1 MLPRLLALVF
11 LGLAAAACGGG
22 DDACDPTREACVLE
36 ADVSTITV
44 GAGIEDEDTCQSW
57 TLNNPTELWV
67 NGISQSNQGGYHHA
81 NWFFVPD
88 NQFDLPDGTW
98 SCSEHDFDELQAA
111 LLGGY
116 LFALSTQ
123 SEAEAQELPAGS
135 AIRVP
140 PYSRVIGSSHLLNAS
155 TSAVETTMHL
165 AIHTIPPD
173 QVAAKMAPARFQYH
187 DLKLDPNAR
196 SSFTIECLIDEA
208 HQDTLQTPLD
218 YKLHYVLFHY
228 HALGIYAQIE
238 LAGGPNDGQVIARHD
253 GYGENFG
260 IALEP
265 PVDLAAEGARGLR
278 FTCGFENPRDV
289 EVGWGIG
296 DQEMCVVAL
305 QAETGLAFEGDVDY
319 GAGTQLG
326 VAPDGEVQYGGPCSL
341 LAFPWDFE
349 KPGGTG
355 H

>member
-1 MLPRLLALVF
+1 MRIRALLL
-11 LGLAAAACGGG
+11 LCCLAVVTAACGG
-22 DDACDPTREACVLE
+22 DDACDPTSEACVFE

-44 GAGIEDEDTCQSW
+44 GAGEEEEDTCQSW

-67 NGISQSNQGGYHHA
+67 NGISQTNDGGYHHA

-98 SCSEHDFDELQAA
+98 SCSEHDFSELQAA

-123 SEAEAQELPAGS
+123 SAAEAQQLPEGS
-135 AIRVP
+135 AIRIP

-155 TSAVETTMHL
+155 TSPVETTMHL
-165 AIHTIPPD
+165 QIHTVPPS
-173 QVAAKMAPARFQYH
+173 QVVAKMAPARMTYH
-187 DLKLDPNAR
+187 DLQLDPDSR
-196 SSFTIECLIDEA
+196 SSFTVECLFDDDHA
-208 HQDTLQTPLD
+208 DVLPGPFA

-228 HALGIYAQIE
+228 HVLGQYMQLE
-238 LAGGPNDGQVIARHD
+238 LAGGPNDGEVIARHD

-265 PVDLAAEGARGLR
+265 PMDLAAKQAQGLR
-278 FTCGFENPRDV
+278 FTCGFDNPRN
-289 EVGWGIG
+289 ETVGWGIG

-305 QAETGLAFEGDVDY
+305 QADSGLAFEAYMADGGDTEV
-319 GAGTQLG
+319 G
-326 VAPDGEVQYGGPCSL
+326 VVDGEVQHTGPCSL
-341 LAFPWDFE
+341 TAFPWDFT

-355 H
+355 P